1 MNCNCGNRPNS
12 NPPKLVGKL
21 GVGFAKGDA
30 GLSAYE
36 VALKQGFVGTESE
49 WLASL
54 QGEAGQSAY
63 EVAVKYGF
71 CGSEED
77 WLKSLR
83 GPRGCMGL
91 PGQSA
96 YDIAVEYGFDGTPQ
110 EWINSLK
117 EAKDGESAYQIAVMQ
132 GFQGTVEDW
141 LESLK
146 GASAYVIAQ
155 QNGYE
160 GTMQE
165 WLASLQGKDGRD
177 GVDGASAYQIA
188 VMQGYAGTV
197 DEWLASLHGVDG
209 KDGIDGKDG
218 VDGKSAYD
226 LAVEHG
232 FKGSVLEWL
241 SMLKGEEGPS
251 AYDVAVEYGYE
262 GTVDEW
268 LTSLNGE
275 QGKDGQSAYQ
285 IAVFNGFMGTEEE
298 WLLSLKGIDGENGKS
313 AYEIAVFNGF
323 EGSQKDWL
331 LSLNG
336 KSAYEIAVENGFKG
350 TEQEW
355 LDSLK
360 GTGGSTGEVTKE
372 SIGLGKVDNT
382 ADAEKSVFSASQLT
396 NPINISF
403 TGAFTT
409 TAEFNGS
416 KDIEFNV
423 ETVDATKL
431 FGIVPLANLPME
443 EIMSNAK
450 VQSDWAE
457 TDETSPAFIKNKPET
472 FDVDLS
478 EIEEKL
484 AQKAE
489 ISGDIVPGALMM
501 MGVDGKLICGPKQ
514 SEIEGG
520 GGTGTVVAGV
530 TITVKATTDGANTID
545 VPEAVGDVFTLYH
558 NGQLLLE
565 DTHYIHI
572 DNTVMLIGFTTYV
585 NDLFTFIGYTKGGAG
600 GDYGVATAQNLGLVK
615 SSTGLNRVVVD
626 DDGTMHVAQLDM
638 STLITSDNTEI
649 ILNGGSAN

>member
-36 VALKQGFVGTESE
+36 LALKQGFVGTESE

-63 EVAVKYGF
+63 EVAVKYGY

-110 EWINSLK
+110 EWIDSLK

-132 GFQGTVEDW
+132 GFKGTVEDW
-141 LESLK
+141 LDSLR

-165 WLASLQGKDGRD
+165 WLDSLHGQDGRD

-218 VDGKSAYD
+218 VNGKSAYD

-232 FKGSVLEWL
+232 FRGDVVDWL
-241 SMLKGEEGPS
+241 TALKGEEGPS

-268 LTSLNGE
+268 LASLNGE

-285 IAVFNGFMGTEEE
+285 IAVFNGYEGTETE
-298 WLLSLKGIDGENGKS
+298 WLLSLKGIDGADGKS
-313 AYEIAVFNGF
+313 AYEVAVFNGF
-323 EGSQKDWL
+323 EGSQTDWL
-331 LSLNG
+331 LSLRG
-336 KSAYEIAVENGFKG
+336 KSAYEVAVDNGFKG

-360 GTGGSTGEVTKE
+360 GNGGSTGEVTKE
-372 SIGLGKVDNT
+372 SIGLGNVDNT
-382 ADAEKSVFSASQLT
+382 ADADKSVFSASQLT
-396 NPINISF
+396 NPVNISF
-403 TGAFTT
+403 TGAFNAS
-409 TAEFNGS
+409 AEFDGS
-416 KDIEFNV
+416 KDIEFIV
-423 ETVDATKL
+423 KQVDATKL
-431 FGIVPLANLPME
+431 FGKVPLANLPVE
-443 EIMSNAK
+443 ELVGGQA

-457 TDETSPAFIKNKPET
+457 TDENSPAFIKNKPES

-501 MGVDGKLICGPKQ
+501 MGTDGKLVCGPKI
-514 SEIEGG
+514 SEIEG

-530 TITVKATTDGANTID
+530 TITVKATTDGASTID
-545 VPEAVGDVFTLYH
+545 VPEAVGDIFTLYH

-565 DTHYIHI
+565 DTHYIHVE
-572 DNTVMLIGFTTYV
+572 NTVHLIGFTTYE
-585 NDLFTFIGYTKGGAG
+585 NDLFTFIGYTKGAG
-600 GDYGVATAQNLGLVK
+600 GDIGIATAQNLGLVK
-615 SSTGLNRVVVD
+615 SSTGLNKVVVD
-626 DDGTMHVAQLDM
+626 EDGTMHIAQLDM
-638 STLITSDNTEI
+638 STLVTTGDTEI
-649 ILNGGSAN
+649 IFNSGSAN

>member
-1 MNCNCGNRPNS
+1 MNCNCGNRPNP

-63 EVAVKYGF
+63 EVAVKYGY

-110 EWINSLK
+110 EWIDSLK

-132 GFQGTVEDW
+132 GFKGTVDDW
-141 LESLK
+141 LDSLR

-165 WLASLQGKDGRD
+165 WLDSLHGQDGRD

-218 VDGKSAYD
+218 VNGKSAYD

-232 FKGSVLEWL
+232 FRGDVIDWL
-241 SMLKGEEGPS
+241 TALKGEEGPS

-268 LTSLNGE
+268 LASLNGE

-285 IAVFNGFMGTEEE
+285 IAVFNGYEGTEAE
-298 WLLSLKGIDGENGKS
+298 WLMSLKGIDGADGKS
-313 AYEIAVFNGF
+313 AYEVAVSNGF
-323 EGSQKDWL
+323 EGSQDDWL
-331 LSLNG
+331 LSLRG
-336 KSAYEIAVENGFKG
+336 KSAYEVAVDNGFKG

-360 GTGGSTGEVTKE
+360 GNGGSTGEVTKE
-372 SIGLGKVDNT
+372 SIGLGNVDNT
-382 ADAEKSVFSASQLT
+382 ADADKSVFSASQLT
-396 NPINISF
+396 NPVNISF
-403 TGAFTT
+403 TGAFNAS
-409 TAEFNGS
+409 AEFDGS
-416 KDIEFNV
+416 KDVEFIV
-423 ETVDATKL
+423 EQVDATKL
-431 FGIVPLANLPME
+431 FGKVPLANLPVE
-443 EIMSNAK
+443 ELVGGQA

-457 TDETSPAFIKNKPET
+457 TDENSPAFIKNKPEN

-501 MGVDGKLICGPKQ
+501 MGVDGKMLCGPKV
-514 SEIEGG
+514 SEITGG
-520 GGTGTVVAGV
+520 GGTSTVVAGV
-530 TITVKATTDGANTID
+530 TITVKATTDGASTID

-565 DTHYIHI
+565 DTHYIHVE
-572 DNTVMLIGFTTYV
+572 NTVHLIGFTTYE
-585 NDLFTFIGYTKGGAG
+585 NDLFTFIGYTKGSGADIG
-600 GDYGVATAQNLGLVK
+600 IATAQNLGLVK
-615 SSTGLNRVVVD
+615 SSTGLNKVVVD
-626 DDGTMHVAQLDM
+626 KDGTMHVAQLDM
-638 STLITSDNTEI
+638 STLVTTGDTEI
-649 ILNGGSAN
+649 IFNSGSAN